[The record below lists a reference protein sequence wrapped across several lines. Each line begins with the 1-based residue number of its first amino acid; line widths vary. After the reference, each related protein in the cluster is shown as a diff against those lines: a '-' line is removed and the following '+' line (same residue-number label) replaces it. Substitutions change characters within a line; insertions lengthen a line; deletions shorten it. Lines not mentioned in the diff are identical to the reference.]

1 MVCTAKRPNSPV
13 MGERQFVS
21 SCSAKNPGSTGKA
34 CDNFAVSPP
43 VSSYPSLDVPG
54 LYERIARN
62 VVRLE
67 VSFTASFDLQR
78 QTSGNATG
86 FVVDKA
92 LGYVVAYGVWLR
104 YADTSRCTRRLIL
117 TNRHVVGPGP
127 FWGHAVF
134 YDERVVR
141 CYPRYYDPVHDFG
154 FLQYD
159 PRVLGDLHVDGLD
172 LSPDQ
177 AGGMTCLALA
187 ETP

>member
-1 MVCTAKRPNSPV
+1 

-21 SCSAKNPGSTGKA
+21 SCSANTPGSTGKA
-34 CDNFAVSPP
+34 CDKFAVSPP

-54 LYERIARN
+54 LFERIARN

-67 VSFTASFDLQR
+67 VSFPASFDLQR

-92 LGYVVAYGVWLR
+92 LG
-104 YADTSRCTRRLIL
+104 LIL

-159 PRVLGDLHVDGLD
+159 PQVLGDLHVDGLD